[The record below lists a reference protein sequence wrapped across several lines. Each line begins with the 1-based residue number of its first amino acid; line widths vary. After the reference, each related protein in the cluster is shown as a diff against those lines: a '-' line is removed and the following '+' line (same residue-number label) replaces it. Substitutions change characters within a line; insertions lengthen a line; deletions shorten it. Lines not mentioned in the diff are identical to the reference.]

1 MPNSWTTEV
10 PSPSIA
16 VVIPCYQE
24 EKTVGKVVA
33 DFRRALP
40 NAALY
45 VYDNNCT
52 DATAAEARQ
61 AGALVR
67 REKRQ
72 GKGFVVAS
80 MFEQVD
86 ADILVMVDGDD
97 TYEASAVGALLEPIL
112 KGDADMTVAARLH
125 TYADKSFRPFHLL
138 GNRMICRIINWAFKA
153 QITDI
158 FSGYRAFTR
167 ECVGHIPITAVGFDV
182 ETELTLQA
190 LYRGQVIKEIQA
202 PYKARPEGSF
212 SKLRTY
218 SDGLLVLLKL
228 LLILRSY
235 KPLTFFGLC
244 SLGMAMLGLAIGARP
259 AYEYFTRHWVY
270 AVPSA
275 VLAASLMLL
284 SFLCLALGLILNG
297 TNLRL
302 LELEKL
308 IAKPSARRGQEHPKP
323 RDSRRRARPLSSG
336 ATASRPRPSRGSPA
350 SASVRGPSTL
360 PPARGAAAGSC
371 APPWRGG

>member
-1 MPNSWTTEV
+1 MST
-10 PSPSIA
+10 PSPAPTIA

-24 EKTVGKVVA
+24 EKTIGKVVA

-40 NAALY
+40 QATIL

-52 DATAAEARQ
+52 DATAEFARQ
-61 AGALVR
+61 AGAVVR

-97 TYEASAVGALLEPIL
+97 TYEAAVVQQLLEPIL

-125 TYADKSFRPFHLL
+125 TYAQKSFRPFHLL
-138 GNRMICRIINWAFKA
+138 GNRLICGIINRVFGSR
-153 QITDI
+153 ISDI
-158 FSGYRAFTR
+158 FSGYRAFSR
-167 ECVGHIPITAVGFDV
+167 EAVAQIPITAMGFDV

-190 LYRGQVIKEIQA
+190 LYRGLVIKEIAA
-202 PYKARPEGSF
+202 PYRARPEGSF

-218 SDGLLVLLKL
+218 SDGLLVILKL
-228 LLILRSY
+228 FLILRSY
-235 KPLTFFGLC
+235 KPLAFFGLC
-244 SLGMAMLGLAIGARP
+244 SLGLLGLGLAAGARP
-259 AYEYFTRHWVY
+259 VYEYATERYVY

-275 VLAASLMLL
+275 ILAASLVLL
-284 SFLCLALGLILNG
+284 AFLALGLGLILNS

-308 IAKPSARRGQEHPKP
+308 ICKRLAQRG
-323 RDSRRRARPLSSG
+323 DSEFKR
-336 ATASRPRPSRGSPA
+336 
-350 SASVRGPSTL
+350 
-360 PPARGAAAGSC
+360 
-371 APPWRGG
+371 

>member
-1 MPNSWTTEV
+1 MSTNPPN
-10 PSPSIA
+10 PSIA
-16 VVIPCYQE
+16 VLIPCYQE
-24 EKTVGKVVA
+24 EKTIGKVVA

-40 NAALY
+40 QAEIF

-52 DATAAEARQ
+52 DATAEIARQ
-61 AGALVR
+61 AGAVVR

-97 TYEASAVGALLEPIL
+97 TYEAEAVGALLEPIL

-125 TYADKSFRPFHLL
+125 TYAEKSFRPFHLL
-138 GNRMICRIINWAFKA
+138 GNKLICGIINRAFGSR
-153 QITDI
+153 ISDI

-167 ECVGHIPITAVGFDV
+167 EAAAQIPITAVGFDV

-190 LYRGQVIKEIQA
+190 LYRGLVITEIAA
-202 PYKARPEGSF
+202 PYRARPEGSF
-212 SKLRTY
+212 SKLRTF
-218 SDGLLVLLKL
+218 SDGFLVMLKL
-228 LLILRSY
+228 FLILRSY

-244 SLGMAMLGLAIGARP
+244 SMGFLGLGLAAGARP
-259 AYEYFTRHWVY
+259 VYEYITERYVY

-275 VLAASLMLL
+275 ILAASLVMLAFFTL
-284 SFLCLALGLILNG
+284 GLGLILNSV
-297 TNLRL
+297 NLRL

-308 IAKPSARRGQEHPKP
+308 VCKRLTQRSDSKPGQ
-323 RDSRRRARPLSSG
+323 
-336 ATASRPRPSRGSPA
+336 
-350 SASVRGPSTL
+350 
-360 PPARGAAAGSC
+360 
-371 APPWRGG
+371 